1 MRTPP
6 LFDFQKNLSEIN
18 NNLSHTIFIF
28 QQFEIDNKNLIKSSP
43 EKFTTEHYLDNDY
56 SHQFNVRF
64 KDISEQAQ
72 KSLDYIYDTFFVFTN
87 TQFEVYLRDAYL
99 FVKNFSSKK
108 LGEPPE
114 SKVYETVLEQ
124 LNINDADIGDLFVST
139 YQYFVHRRN
148 AIMHRDKSKRLH
160 GVMEDLIKG
169 RDYKGK
175 KNTSNRRKNEKLKEN
190 QLNGN
195 ELNLQWKQYR
205 ETLAKE
211 KKKGYKIETFD
222 FAKRDISSFILND
235 LFDIF
240 NFYRL

>member
-1 MRTPP
+1 M
-6 LFDFQKNLSEIN
+6 
-18 NNLSHTIFIF
+18 
-28 QQFEIDNKNLIKSSP
+28 
-43 EKFTTEHYLDNDY
+43 
-56 SHQFNVRF
+56 
-64 KDISEQAQ
+64 
-72 KSLDYIYDTFFVFTN
+72 
-87 TQFEVYLRDAYL
+87 

-240 NFYRL
+240 NFYRLYSSLIDKLIMKNFNTDELTEYCKKRYLEKHGSKKLSLAKFKFLFCLESKFSINLKFTDSELEQIYNGI